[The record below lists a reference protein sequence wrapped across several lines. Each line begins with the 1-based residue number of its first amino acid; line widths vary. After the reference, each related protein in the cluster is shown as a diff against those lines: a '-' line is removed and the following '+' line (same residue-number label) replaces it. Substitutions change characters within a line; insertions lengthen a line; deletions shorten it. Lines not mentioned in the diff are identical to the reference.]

1 MVKLGSSTVIV
12 LCRTM
17 ASTSEVYTLKHEASS
32 KGIKLNNPNWDSAWM
47 NLKDTMMVSM
57 TLQGHEQSLFK
68 RHISFKKAS
77 EVMDA
82 PRMSKS
88 FALKSVL
95 ARFDMDKLQ
104 KRWKSRQSLTIEG
117 IYLLKYGNDEVTANE
132 HEVRAPYLQGLLRLF
147 VPGFPVISFT
157 ELCIECRS
165 KKKDSWRED

>member
-17 ASTSEVYTLKHEASS
+17 ASTSEVYTLKRVASS
-32 KGIKLNNPNWDSAWM
+32 KGIELNNPNWDSAWM

-117 IYLLKYGNDEVTANE
+117 IYLLKYGNDEVTTNKD
-132 HEVRAPYLQGLLRLF
+132 EVGAPYLQGLLRLF